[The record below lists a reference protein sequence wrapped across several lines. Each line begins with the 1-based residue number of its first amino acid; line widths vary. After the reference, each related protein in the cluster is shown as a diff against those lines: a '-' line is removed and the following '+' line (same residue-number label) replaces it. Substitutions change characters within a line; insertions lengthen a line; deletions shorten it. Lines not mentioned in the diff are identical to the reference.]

1 MEGCK
6 GNMHNTALVDI
17 LIQEP
22 EGNKTEICYGTAEPS
37 DPTYAGDPVSQA
49 PRASTTEAAPSDS
62 QVIPTGMPDP
72 TPEVTTLQVQ
82 HTQGEEEQEID
93 VVRINEAEPNNI
105 ETTAT
110 VVDARSKKAIMNTVL
125 PL

>member
-1 MEGCK
+1 
-6 GNMHNTALVDI
+6 MHNTAPVDI

-22 EGNKTEICYGTAEPS
+22 EGNETEVCYGKAEPS
-37 DPTYAGDPVSQA
+37 NPTYAGDPVSQA

-93 VVRINEAEPNNI
+93 VVGVDEAEPNNI

>member
-6 GNMHNTALVDI
+6 GNMHNTAPVDI
-17 LIQEP
+17 SIQEL

-49 PRASTTEAAPSDS
+49 PRASTTEAVLSDS
-62 QVIPTGMPDP
+62 QMIPAGTPDP
-72 TPEVTTLQVQ
+72 MQEVTTLQVQ

-93 VVRINEAEPNNI
+93 VVGVDEAEPNNI

-110 VVDARSKKAIMNTVL
+110 VVDARSKKAITNTVL